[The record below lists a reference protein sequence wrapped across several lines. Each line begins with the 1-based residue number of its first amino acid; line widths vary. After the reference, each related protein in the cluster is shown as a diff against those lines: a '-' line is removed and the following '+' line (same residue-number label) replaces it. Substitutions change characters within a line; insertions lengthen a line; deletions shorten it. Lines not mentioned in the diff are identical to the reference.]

1 MRWLHRFVEYEP
13 DDLPKERLSALRAK
27 RDLAMADL
35 ARIRQTGPSPSE
47 IGPELTEC
55 FGRLMRET
63 VMSGEVSVRQA

>member
-1 MRWLHRFVEYEP
+1 
-13 DDLPKERLSALRAK
+13 
-27 RDLAMADL
+27 MADL